1 MHLGLIGYGSIAT
14 NLIELLSPTQVTA
27 ITVLTRTHT
36 IPDIPSNMPN
46 LRFVTSLKEFVDR
59 MPDLVVECAGHSAV
73 SQYVPTLLDAHI
85 DVILASV
92 GALADDA
99 LHQKLKAAASNGAS
113 RFILPSGAIG
123 GLDILSAISQ
133 TSDVDLTYQ
142 GIKPALS
149 WTGTP
154 AEDIL
159 ELSNLTE
166 PTTFYKGSG
175 RNAALTYPKNA
186 NVVAALALAG
196 GGFDRMKVELI
207 ADPDAQSIQHTYH
220 VIAPHCRYSI
230 TIESTPSTGNARTS
244 KTTVL
249 SILKAISDHQT
260 AASYAPK

>member
-46 LRFVTSLKEFVDR
+46 LRFVTNLQEFVDR

-113 RFILPSGAIG
+113 RFTDKQCRS
-123 GLDILSAISQ
+123 DISRDQTSTFVDGHPRRGYFGVIQPHRTHNVLQRVRTKRRPDISQ
-133 TSDVDLTYQ
+133 KCECCGCFSPCGWWV
-142 GIKPALS
+142 
-149 WTGTP
+149 
-154 AEDIL
+154 
-159 ELSNLTE
+159 
-166 PTTFYKGSG
+166 
-175 RNAALTYPKNA
+175 
-186 NVVAALALAG
+186 
-196 GGFDRMKVELI
+196 
-207 ADPDAQSIQHTYH
+207 
-220 VIAPHCRYSI
+220 
-230 TIESTPSTGNARTS
+230 
-244 KTTVL
+244 
-249 SILKAISDHQT
+249 
-260 AASYAPK
+260 